1 LKTGNRAFKALV
13 VALLLCAGFAVQA
26 ARAAAPDLSG
36 TWLPVED
43 LSTPFPSPL
52 PLTAAGRALYDSF
65 DPDRDEPAGFCM
77 PLGTPRNTLAGT
89 GPMEVLQ
96 APDRVYFSF
105 QPNLLNAE
113 TRRVYLFDRTLPP
126 KEDRLPT
133 WFGLSRGH
141 FEGDA
146 LIVETTELEPQ
157 AILNGDG
164 LRHGGGLTVRER
176 WHVAQDPRR
185 GRLLVDDIVLTAP
198 ADFTQPITMRRVFS
212 WAPDARL
219 AEGQCS
225 EGLWIDR
232 LWRHRLGEH
241 AAAKRAA
248 PQAAA
253 GEGAEAAK

>member
-1 LKTGNRAFKALV
+1 MKGRAGEALV
-13 VALLLCAGFAVQA
+13 IALLLSVAFAVPPAQ
-26 ARAAAPDLSG
+26 AAAPDLSG
-36 TWLPVED
+36 TWLPVDE

-96 APDRVYFSF
+96 APDRVYFVF

-113 TRRVYLFDRTLPP
+113 TRRVYLFDRPLPP

-141 FEGDA
+141 FDGNA

-164 LRHGGGLTVRER
+164 LRHGGGLVVRER
-176 WHVAQDPRR
+176 WHVTQDPRR
-185 GRLLVDDIVLTAP
+185 GRLLVNDMVLEDP
-198 ADFTQPITMRRVFS
+198 ADFARPIAQRRVFA

-241 AAAKRAA
+241 AAANK
-248 PQAAA
+248 
-253 GEGAEAAK
+253 GTEAAK

>member
-1 LKTGNRAFKALV
+1 MLDTGSLVSRA
-13 VALLLCAGFAVQA
+13 ALLLVACLVAPAG
-26 ARAAAPDLSG
+26 RSAAPELAG
-36 TWLPVED
+36 TWLPVDE

-52 PLTAAGRALYDSF
+52 PLTPEARERFEAF

-96 APDRVYFSF
+96 ADDRVYFIF

-113 TRRVYLFDRTLPP
+113 TRRVYLFDRELPP

-133 WFGLSRGH
+133 WLGLSRGR
-141 FEGDA
+141 FEGEA
-146 LIVETTELEPQ
+146 LLVETTELEPQ

-164 LRHGGGLTVRER
+164 LSHGGGLVVRER
-176 WHVAQDPRR
+176 WRIEQDPRR
-185 GRLLVDDIVLTAP
+185 GRLLVDDIVLDDPASFTAP
-198 ADFTQPITMRRVFS
+198 ITLRRVFA

-219 AEGQCS
+219 AAGQCS

-232 LWRHRLGEH
+232 LWRHRLAEH
-241 AAAKRAA
+241 AAARR
-248 PQAAA
+248 
-253 GEGAEAAK
+253 EAEAKARAPRAGGAK